1 MLDDGGSEDREMIGT
16 STHLLLAVFEGY
28 AELAIPARDL
38 VSERVPIR
46 FDQKTLRFEAFFPP
60 ACEVVE
66 VLGPERE
73 SILLLLRNVVLS
85 EPSNTVQ
92 LSAEELQL
100 YRSNALSEWP
110 ESLGLTFSDNDGED
124 GDPRR
129 LELAPQHQA
138 LKFQASQT
146 ISIEHPFQIYYGNA
160 CPSLRSPTTL
170 EHHSLPEKIS
180 FCSDFPQPGLLCAFS
195 RDDFFVQEERIH
207 AGLMLI
213 HGRQLPPAL
222 QIRGREVCF
231 FGVKDMG
238 KPSYLPLVDD
248 WSSALPDAIVKSL
261 MDMEQ
266 TRFASTHLALK
277 YFLAGKQA
285 DVWLEVRYM
294 LLMTCLEAMDG
305 ARQLKEPNTA
315 AMLGISSDSALLFN
329 CMRNQLV
336 HGRGGYQQAFDA
348 FLQED
353 LKQRSLPAE
362 LADCVSSGSGLDFSR
377 LWLRLCERLDAF
389 WCAYLGIP
397 DELTGHRY
405 SPIPLMGAVDKNSL
419 P

>member
-1 MLDDGGSEDREMIGT
+1 MIGAPE
-16 STHLLLAVFEGY
+16 HLLLEVFEGY

-46 FDQKTLRFEAFFPP
+46 FHPKTLRLEAFFPP
-60 ACEVVE
+60 ASEVVG

-85 EPSNTVQ
+85 EPTNMVQ
-92 LSAEELQL
+92 LRAEELQL

-110 ESLGLTFSDNDGED
+110 ESLGLTWSDNDGEGED
-124 GDPRR
+124 LRR

-138 LKFQASQT
+138 LAFQASQT

-170 EHHSLPEKIS
+170 EHHSLPETIS

-195 RDDFFVQEERIH
+195 SDDFFAKEERIH
-207 AGLMLI
+207 AGWMLI

-238 KPSYLPLVDD
+238 EPSYLPLVDD
-248 WSSALPDAIVKSL
+248 WGSALPDSIMKSL
-261 MDMEQ
+261 MDMEH
-266 TRFASTHLALK
+266 TRFASTYLALK

-285 DVWLEVRYM
+285 DLWLEARYM
-294 LLMTCLEAMDG
+294 LLMTCVEAMDG
-305 ARQLKEPNTA
+305 AFKLKEAKTA
-315 AMLGISSDSALLFN
+315 SMLGISSDSALLFN
-329 CMRNQLV
+329 CMRNKLV
-336 HGRGGYQQAFDA
+336 HGCGGYRQAFDA
-348 FLQED
+348 FLQQD
-353 LKQRSLPAE
+353 LKQRSLPVE
-362 LADCVSSGSGLDFSR
+362 LADCVRGDSDLDFGR

-397 DELTGHRY
+397 DELTRHRY